1 MVSSGIASTYISFT
15 STASSSF
22 VYMGVYSV
30 NSTFTFFLRLI
41 ITIILVIRTINAKR
55 PPTAQP
61 IIKPIF
67 DFSDVSVIKLFGI
80 IGVGGLAKFKAA
92 HMVLFYVL

>member
-1 MVSSGIASTYISFT
+1 
-15 STASSSF
+15 
-22 VYMGVYSV
+22 MGVYSG

-41 ITIILVIRTINAKR
+41 ITIILIIRTIIATR

-67 DFSDVSVIKLFGI
+67 DFSDVAVIKLFGI
-80 IGVGGLAKFKAA
+80 IGVDGLARFKAA
-92 HMVLFYVL
+92 HTGLFYVL

>member
-1 MVSSGIASTYISFT
+1 
-15 STASSSF
+15 
-22 VYMGVYSV
+22 MGVYSG

-41 ITIILVIRTINAKR
+41 ITIILIIRKIIATR

-67 DFSDVSVIKLFGI
+67 EFSDVAVIKLFGI
-80 IGVGGLAKFKAA
+80 IGVGGLARFKAA
-92 HMVLFYVL
+92 HTVLFYVL

>member
-1 MVSSGIASTYISFT
+1 MFSSGIASILISFT

-22 VYMGVYSV
+22 VYVGVYSG

-41 ITIILVIRTINAKR
+41 ITIILIIRTINVTR

-67 DFSDVSVIKLFGI
+67 DFPGVAAIKLFGI
-80 IGVGGLAKFKAA
+80 IGVGGLARFKAA
-92 HMVLFYVL
+92 HTGLFYVL